1 MVINSLS
8 TPHLFIFLD
17 PKSSPM
23 LPLHAYLS
31 FSGFLGWFSLISTS
45 QECYQLPFKTFQQF
59 SFFKQLLT
67 FCVFL
72 FFILGQYI
80 LSQVSQKSSLTP
92 LFSQSIIRF
101 SIQDPFNLA
110 SLLIECFHSEHTYEH
125 CYAHFLYYHVE
136 IECNTSLISFH
147 DIVLLGFF
155 FFFQNRDRELLTSF
169 HGVAYS
175 YLVRIFYANIHY
187 VVSLV
192 QCFKFPCMVRFS
204 LSPLSLFA
212 LLLGY
217 PSLGSLFCIFLPRL
231 RASPYLRSLPFHSL
245 CMVWLIISPYIFLWL
260 GLLSQFESWPCIFLI
275 HSIIPY
281 IRPILGIQLL
291 SLFMPF

>member
-45 QECYQLPFKTFQQF
+45 QECYQLLFKTFQQF
-59 SFFKQLLT
+59 GFFKQLLT

-80 LSQVSQKSSLTP
+80 LSYVSQKSSLT
-92 LFSQSIIRF
+92 LQFSQSIIRF

-110 SLLIECFHSEHTYEH
+110 SLLIECFHSKHTYEH

-155 FFFQNRDRELLTSF
+155 FFQNRDWELLTSF
-169 HGVAYS
+169 RGVAYS
-175 YLVRIFYANIHY
+175 YLVRIFYANIQY
-187 VVSLV
+187 VVS
-192 QCFKFPCMVRFS
+192 FS
-204 LSPLSLFA
+204 LLPLSLFA

-245 CMVWLIISPYIFLWL
+245 CMVWLIISLFIFLQL

-275 HSIIPY
+275 HSILPY
-281 IRPILGIQLL
+281 IGPISSIQLL

>member
-31 FSGFLGWFSLISTS
+31 FSGFLGQFSLISTS
-45 QECYQLPFKTFQQF
+45 QECYQLPFQTFQQF

-67 FCVFL
+67 FYVFL

-147 DIVLLGFF
+147 DNVLLGFF
-155 FFFQNRDRELLTSF
+155 FFFQNRDWELLTSF
-169 HGVAYS
+169 HGVLIPILFGYSMQTSIMLSLQCSVSSFLVWLDSLYYPLAYLLCS
-175 YLVRIFYANIHY
+175 WVILAQGVCFAFFYLV
-187 VVSLV
+187 
-192 QCFKFPCMVRFS
+192 
-204 LSPLSLFA
+204 
-212 LLLGY
+212 LG
-217 PSLGSLFCIFLPRL
+217 P
-231 RASPYLRSLPFHSL
+231 H
-245 CMVWLIISPYIFLWL
+245 LI
-260 GLLSQFESWPCIFLI
+260 
-275 HSIIPY
+275 
-281 IRPILGIQLL
+281 
-291 SLFMPF
+291 

>member
-8 TPHLFIFLD
+8 TPHLFTFLD

-92 LFSQSIIRF
+92 LFSWSIIRS

-110 SLLIECFHSEHTYEH
+110 SLLVECFHSKHTYEH

-147 DIVLLGFF
+147 DIVLLSFF
-155 FFFQNRDRELLTSF
+155 FPKQGLGAPNLFSWGCLFLYCLDILCKHPLCCLFSVVFQVSLYGQILFFTPQFICFSLGLSQLRDFVLHFSTQAQGLTLSKVIAIPLTLY
-169 HGVAYS
+169 GVAHNLAVYIP
-175 YLVRIFYANIHY
+175 LVGFTK
-187 VVSLV
+187 LV
-192 QCFKFPCMVRFS
+192 
-204 LSPLSLFA
+204 
-212 LLLGY
+212 
-217 PSLGSLFCIFLPRL
+217 
-231 RASPYLRSLPFHSL
+231 
-245 CMVWLIISPYIFLWL
+245 
-260 GLLSQFESWPCIFLI
+260 
-275 HSIIPY
+275 
-281 IRPILGIQLL
+281 
-291 SLFMPF
+291 